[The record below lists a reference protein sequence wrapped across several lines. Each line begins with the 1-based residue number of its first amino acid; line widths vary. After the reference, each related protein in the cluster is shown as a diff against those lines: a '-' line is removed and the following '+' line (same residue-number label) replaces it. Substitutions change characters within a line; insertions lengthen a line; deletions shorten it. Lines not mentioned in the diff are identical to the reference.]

1 MNARTCRSIGLGAG
15 LSLVTRAAL
24 AQTAG
29 HMVFTRAEI
38 QAAGWQRINEILD
51 AAPGWRVTSTDGFTF
66 TPTADGLPAA
76 GASGPGIPLP
86 TIIVDGVRVPVSM
99 LGQQELEFVPVVLA
113 QLDSV
118 VLTTE
123 PRIVGSRIETR
134 GTIEFFSHHP
144 SRGATAQGEFQ
155 VGDVANKPGLYQYT
169 PLRPENR
176 EHQGPFEHLLFGY
189 GGTRAGVELG
199 LRYATLNTTDSLI
212 LARQHRGVTA
222 GTVQINLP
230 APTAHVV
237 VDAFGGH
244 HSFDATRTHYSGL
257 FFVPAYG
264 HEQAL
269 RMYATSITAGGNA
282 MLPATTELVY
292 SAGYTA
298 DDVTPLPSP
307 TPSTLRHRRK
317 NLTASADLSR
327 AVRGARATLGAAVD
341 RWSIDEPVNRL
352 VFQTIGTVVNP
363 FPVAR
368 TDVRSSARL
377 DAPAIGR
384 WTNGVALTA
393 IHTNGTT
400 QLGGLLA
407 SRLAAGEHGVFA
419 LTLASTSEAATQNGT
434 WIDPAILGAGVPD
447 AVRRTRVADASW
459 TYSLPHGAALLTGAR
474 VSSVSGWP
482 IALPSDTGN
491 FELTGE
497 PPPNPIP
504 SALQIAAARIGLESR
519 YANRLYGRV
528 LYSYSGSIGGDALA
542 QTAARSIAR
551 HQLNGIA
558 WFVPGGGWRVGTV
571 LQAVSGTYWSAFPS
585 IQNGYLPNVPGFTR
599 VDLSA
604 EKLMWRRHVR
614 FQYLV
619 RDILNDS
626 ERWQPRSAQF
636 NLRWM
641 VAAAFVV
648 GTRD

>member
-1 MNARTCRSIGLGAG
+1 
-15 LSLVTRAAL
+15 
-24 AQTAG
+24 
-29 HMVFTRAEI
+29 MVFTRAEI

-66 TPTADGLPAA
+66 TPTADGLPAV

-123 PRIVGSRIETR
+123 PRIIGSRIETR

-144 SRGATAQGEFQ
+144 ARGATAQGEFQ

-169 PLRPENR
+169 PLRPVNR

-189 GGTRAGVELG
+189 GGARAGVELG

-212 LARQHRGVTA
+212 LSRNRVGVTA
-222 GTVQINLP
+222 GTAQINLP
-230 APTAHVV
+230 APTVHVV

-264 HEQAL
+264 HEQSL
-269 RMYATSITAGGNA
+269 RMFATSITAGGSA
-282 MLPATTELVY
+282 VLPATTDLVY

-298 DDVTPLPSP
+298 DDVTPLPSGS
-307 TPSTLRHRRK
+307 PSTLTHRRK
-317 NLTASADLSR
+317 NFTASADLSR
-327 AVRGARATLGAAVD
+327 AVGAARATLGAAVD
-341 RWSIDEPVNRL
+341 RWSVDQPVINQFALGSPVN
-352 VFQTIGTVVNP
+352 VPI
-363 FPVAR
+363 VAS
-368 TDVRSSARL
+368 TDVRTSARV
-377 DAPAIGR
+377 DAPTVGR
-384 WTNGVALTA
+384 WTNAVALTA
-393 IHTNGTT
+393 IHTAGTT

-407 SRLAAGEHGVFA
+407 SRLAAGEHSVFA
-419 LTLASTSEAATQNGT
+419 LDLASTSEAATQNGA
-434 WIDPAILGAGVPD
+434 WIDPTLLGAGIPN
-447 AVRRTRVADASW
+447 AVRRVRVADASW
-459 TYSLPHGAALLTGAR
+459 TYTLPHESALLAGGR
-474 VSSVSGWP
+474 LSSVSGWP
-482 IALPSDTGN
+482 IALPSDTGF
-491 FELTGE
+491 FELRGNT
-497 PPPNPIP
+497 PPTPIP
-504 SALQIAAARIGLESR
+504 GSLQTAAARIGLESR
-519 YANRLYGRV
+519 HADRWYARV
-528 LYSYSGSIGGDALA
+528 LYSYSGSIGGDTLA
-542 QTAARSIAR
+542 QTAARSVAR
-551 HQLNGIA
+551 HQLNGIG
-558 WFVPGGGWRVGTV
+558 WFAPGGGWRVGTV
-571 LQAVSGTYWSAFPS
+571 LQAVSSTYWSAFPS
-585 IQNGYLPNVPGFTR
+585 ILNGYLPTVPAFTR